1 MRARRT
7 TEKHV
12 SLLINRRQLLVGSA
26 LIYPAVAFGSP
37 AKAAA
42 AAGNDVD
49 AQLSELEKR
58 TGGRLGVSVLDM
70 ETDISFGC
78 REDERFAMCSSFK
91 TLAAGFIL
99 ARADQGA
106 EKLDRRIVVA
116 QKDIIAHSP
125 VTEKH
130 IGGEGMTIADLCAA
144 TMTTSDNAAA
154 NLLLESFGGPQ
165 ALTAWLRTIGDETTR
180 LDRNEPT
187 LNEARKD
194 DPRDTTTPAA
204 MLETLGL
211 LAFGPAL
218 TEPSRK
224 LLIEWM
230 VANTTGDQRIRAG
243 LPKGWRVGD
252 KTGTNSTGSA
262 SDIAIVWPEGRGP
275 LLVAVYIA
283 EATAPLAELNTVF
296 ADVGRMAAEMV

>member
-1 MRARRT
+1 M
-7 TEKHV
+7 

-26 LIYPAVAFGSP
+26 LIYPAIAFGST
-37 AKAAA
+37 AKAAPV
-42 AAGNDVD
+42 AGTDVD
-49 AQLSELEKR
+49 ARLSELEKR

-70 ETDISFGC
+70 DTNISFGC

-91 TLAAGFIL
+91 ALAAGFIL
-99 ARADQGA
+99 ARADQGV
-106 EKLDRRIVVA
+106 EKLDRRIIVS

-130 IGGEGMTIADLCAA
+130 IGGEGMTIAELCAA

-154 NLLLESFGGPQ
+154 NLLIDSFGGPA

-187 LNEARKD
+187 LNEAKKG

-204 MLETLGL
+204 MLETLGN

-218 TEPSRK
+218 TETSRK

-230 VANTTGDQRIRAG
+230 VANTTGDDRIRAG
-243 LPKGWRVGD
+243 LPTGWKVGD

-262 SDIAIVWPEGRGP
+262 SDIAIAWPAGRGP
-275 LLVAVYIA
+275 LLIAVYIA
-283 EATAPLAELNTVF
+283 EATAPLAELNSVF

>member
-1 MRARRT
+1 
-7 TEKHV
+7 V
-12 SLLINRRQLLVGSA
+12 PLLINRRQLLVGSA
-26 LIYPAVAFGSP
+26 LIYPAIALGP
-37 AKAAA
+37 AAKAAT
-42 AAGNDVD
+42 GGDVD
-49 AQLSELEKR
+49 TRLAELEKR

-70 ETDISFGC
+70 ETNVSFGR
-78 REDERFAMCSSFK
+78 RESERFAMCSSFK
-91 TLAAGFIL
+91 TLAAGFAL

-116 QKDIIAHSP
+116 QKDIVAHSP

-130 IGGEGMTIADLCAA
+130 VGGEGMTIAELCAA
-144 TMTTSDNAAA
+144 TLTTSDNAAA
-154 NLLLESFGGPQ
+154 NLLLENFGGPP

-180 LDRNEPT
+180 LDRNEPA
-187 LNEARKD
+187 LNEAKVG

-204 MLETLGL
+204 MLETLGN
-211 LAFGPAL
+211 LAFGPVLA
-218 TEPSRK
+218 EASRK

-230 VANTTGDQRIRAG
+230 VANTTGDLRIRAG
-243 LPKGWRVGD
+243 LPKAWKVGD
-252 KTGTNSTGSA
+252 KTGTNGNGAA

-275 LLVAVYIA
+275 LLIAVYIA

>member
-1 MRARRT
+1 M
-7 TEKHV
+7 

-26 LIYPAVAFGSP
+26 LIYPAIAFGP
-37 AKAAA
+37 AAKAAP
-42 AAGNDVD
+42 AGGDDVD
-49 AQLSELEKR
+49 ARLIELEKR

-70 ETDISFGC
+70 ETNISFGC

-130 IGGEGMTIADLCAA
+130 IGGEGMTIAELCAA

-154 NLLLESFGGPQ
+154 NLLLESFGGPP

-180 LDRNEPT
+180 LDRNEPG
-187 LNEARKD
+187 LNEAEKG

-204 MLETLGL
+204 MLETLGN

-218 TEPSRK
+218 TEASRK
-224 LLIEWM
+224 LLVEWM
-230 VANTTGDQRIRAG
+230 VANTTGDLRIRAG
-243 LPKGWRVGD
+243 VPKGWKVGD
-252 KTGTNSTGSA
+252 KTGTNGNGAA

-275 LLVAVYIA
+275 LLLAVYIA

>member
-1 MRARRT
+1 M
-7 TEKHV
+7 
-12 SLLINRRQLLVGSA
+12 SLLINRRQLLIGSA
-26 LIYPAVAFGSP
+26 LIYPAIAFGST
-37 AKAAA
+37 AKAAP
-42 AAGNDVD
+42 AAGDGVD
-49 AQLSELEKR
+49 ARLAELEKR

-70 ETDISFGC
+70 ETNISFGC

-130 IGGEGMTIADLCAA
+130 IGGEGLTIAELCAA

-154 NLLLESFGGPQ
+154 NLLLESFGGPP

-180 LDRNEPT
+180 LDRNEPG
-187 LNEARKD
+187 LNEARKG

-204 MLETLGL
+204 MLETLGN

-218 TEPSRK
+218 TEASRK
-224 LLIEWM
+224 LLVEWM
-230 VANTTGDQRIRAG
+230 VANTTGDLRIRAG
-243 LPKGWRVGD
+243 LPKGWKVGD
-252 KTGTNSTGSA
+252 KTGTNGNGAA

-275 LLVAVYIA
+275 LLLAVYIA

-296 ADVGRMAAEMV
+296 AGVGRMAAEMV

>member
-1 MRARRT
+1 M
-7 TEKHV
+7 
-12 SLLINRRQLLVGSA
+12 SLLINRRQLLVGTA
-26 LIYPAVAFGSP
+26 LIYPAIAFGSP
-37 AKAAA
+37 AKAAP

-49 AQLSELEKR
+49 VRLAELEKR

-70 ETDISFGC
+70 ETNISFGC

-125 VTEKH
+125 VTKEH
-130 IGGEGMTIADLCAA
+130 IGGNGMTIAELCAA

-154 NLLLESFGGPQ
+154 NLLLESFGGPP

-180 LDRNEPT
+180 LDRNEPG
-187 LNEARKD
+187 LNEAQKG

-204 MLETLGL
+204 MLETLGK

-218 TEPSRK
+218 TETSRK
-224 LLIEWM
+224 LLVEWM
-230 VANTTGDQRIRAG
+230 VANTTGDLRIRAG
-243 LPKGWRVGD
+243 LPKGWKVGD
-252 KTGTNSTGSA
+252 KTGTNGNGAA
-262 SDIAIVWPEGRGP
+262 SDIAIVWPEGRRP
-275 LLVAVYIA
+275 LLLAVYIA